1 VVAAL
6 ATPEFAFQML
16 LAFPNPLLA
25 FPIMEFVKLVK
36 TILLESVIIILIMTN
51 WTGVPAKGRRLCAK
65 DAFFSPTL
73 MTLTPAVE

>member
-25 FPIMEFVKLVK
+25 F
-36 TILLESVIIILIMTN
+36 LLESVIIILIMTN